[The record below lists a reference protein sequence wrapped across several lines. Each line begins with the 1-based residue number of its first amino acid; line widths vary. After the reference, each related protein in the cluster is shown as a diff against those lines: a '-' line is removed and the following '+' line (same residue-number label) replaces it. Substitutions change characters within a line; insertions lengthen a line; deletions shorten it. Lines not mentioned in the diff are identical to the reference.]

1 VFCDIDPLTFNLSPV
16 AVKSF
21 IDTQCEVRGGQLF
34 NRATGGRI
42 TGLMPVHLY
51 GQSADMDPLMAI
63 AREYRLRVIEDAA
76 QAIGTE
82 YKNGIR
88 VGSIGDIGCFS
99 FFPSKNL
106 GAFGDAGLCTTND
119 AELAESMRVLR
130 VHGGK
135 PKYFHSVI
143 GGNFRIDELQAA
155 VLRVKLKHL
164 DGWTEGRQRNAAIYD
179 AAFAKS
185 PFAGKLVR
193 PLAPKDGRHIFNQY
207 IVRTERRDALKEF
220 LTQRGVG
227 TEIYYPVP
235 LHLQKCF
242 EYLGHAVGDFPESER
257 AARETL
263 ALPIYPELEK
273 AQLDYVIGAIAEFF
287 G

>member
-1 VFCDIDPLTFNLSPV
+1 
-16 AVKSF
+16 
-21 IDTQCEVRGGQLF
+21 
-34 NRATGGRI
+34 
-42 TGLMPVHLY
+42 MPVHLY
-51 GQSADMDPLMAI
+51 GQSADMHPLMAI

-82 YKNGIR
+82 YKNGVR

-155 VLRVKLKHL
+155 VLRVKLKYL
-164 DGWTEGRQRNAAIYD
+164 DEWTEGRQRNAAIYD

-207 IVRTERRDALKEF
+207 IVRTAQRDALKEF